1 MIIIFGTSPHL
12 METFRHWR
20 SRYGYVLL
28 FLLAAISKG
37 SACGALSSPQ
47 CFRRNEVASIYICE
61 WSFNTNES
69 DVTFTLYFTD
79 IFGIEKKIENIKKN
93 HKNIIEE
100 EEDLTVSDRVD
111 IWVEAHVGNA
121 TCTSPN
127 VSGLLI
133 DSVKYDAPHN
143 ILASWLRNNLSLS
156 WQAAERYPALA
167 EVCFKKHGNLLESC
181 EKRLINTTN
190 EASKYNVVIVNLMK
204 SSAYQ
209 VRIRHL
215 ATKYKVP
222 LWSNWSPFI
231 TVPAALDCKL
241 EVNHTSRLLN
251 GTRQVTLT
259 WKPIPHQATLRGV
272 TYSVTDT
279 HSSHGCPCKRK
290 KSQTSRDSN
299 HHTLHVSYSAVNIT
313 VVARNEAGKSPETVL
328 HVPAASA
335 ADLKICDQ
343 TLLNEKL
350 KRRTCLELYEL
361 QDADLNPE
369 SVIVLTAR
377 KQKKGEGIK
386 SSMKN
391 FTRYLYFEHRCHNGK
406 PRTVKVCLF
415 YLKEGAPNKEPQYD
429 KTIPK
434 THSVYLSWKE
444 ISFEH
449 HRGFLTNYSLCSMK
463 ISPQKEPKECFNI
476 SASMTEHHLE
486 NLTPGAKY
494 NITLAGV
501 TRAGEGLL
509 AAQIIETLQE
519 KPVNVWL
526 SFGLLVV
533 FFIFS
538 AVCTVIIKRIKAKI
552 FPPIPRSVILD
563 FIPRYPEKEQEMCD
577 TKEEVHE
584 LTLYQPGLEETPVL
598 GVLKGEWDD
607 TTDEDMEKERSD
619 SAGSDDECLSLDS
632 AVQTLSKSQMAE
644 LEQAEAE
651 LARLIYRSGLVFDVK
666 SESS

>member
-79 IFGIEKKIENIKKN
+79 IFGKKQKTENIRTN
-93 HKNIIEE
+93 QTEIVDQIP
-100 EEDLTVSDRVD
+100 LTVSYSAD
-111 IWVEAHVGNA
+111 IWVEAQAGNA

-127 VSGLLI
+127 VSALLI
-133 DSVKYDAPHN
+133 DSVKYDAPQN
-143 ILASWLRNNLSLS
+143 ISVSWVRNNLSLS
-156 WQAAERYPALA
+156 WQAAEGCPALA
-167 EVCFKKHGNLLESC
+167 EVWFRKYGNPVESS

-190 EASKYNVVIVNLMK
+190 EYNVVIVNLVR

-209 VRIRHL
+209 VRIRQL
-215 ATKYKVP
+215 AIKYKSP
-222 LWSNWSPFI
+222 LWSNWSPFL
-231 TVPAALDCKL
+231 TVPAALDRKL
-241 EVNHTSRLLN
+241 EVDHTSRLSN

-290 KSQTSRDSN
+290 KSHTSRNSN

-350 KRRTCLELYEL
+350 RRRTCLELYEL

-429 KTIPK
+429 KTVPK
-434 THSVYLSWKE
+434 THSVSLSWKE
-444 ISFEH
+444 ISYEH
-449 HRGFLTNYSLCSMK
+449 HRGFLTHYSLCSMK
-463 ISPQKEPKECFNI
+463 ISPQKDPKECFTI

-494 NITLAGV
+494 NITLAGA

-519 KPVNVWL
+519 KSVNVWL
-526 SFGLLVV
+526 SFGLLVM

-538 AVCTVIIKRIKAKI
+538 AGFTVIIKRIKMKI
-552 FPPIPRSVILD
+552 FPPVPRSVILD
-563 FIPRYPEKEQEMCD
+563 FIPRHPEKEQEMCNA
-577 TKEEVHE
+577 KEEVHE
-584 LTLYQPGLEETPVL
+584 LTLHQPVPEQTPVSDETSISS
-598 GVLKGEWDD
+598 VLKGECND
-607 TTDEDMEKERSD
+607 TSDEDMKKERSD
-619 SAGSDDECLSLDS
+619 SAGSEDKGLSLDS
-632 AVQTLSKSQMAE
+632 ADQTLCKPQM
-644 LEQAEAE
+644 AE
-651 LARLIYRSGLVFDVK
+651 LARLIYRNGLVVNVK